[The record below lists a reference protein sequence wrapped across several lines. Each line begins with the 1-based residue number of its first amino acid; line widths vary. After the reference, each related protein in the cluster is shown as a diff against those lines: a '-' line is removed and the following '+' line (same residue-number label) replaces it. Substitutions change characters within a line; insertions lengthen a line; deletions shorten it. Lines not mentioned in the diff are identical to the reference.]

1 MPSAGMSSSWGRVR
15 LTPDGGKAGAHIG
28 QIPGQC
34 YPPLQWAAHDLPAA
48 NCSNPMCVP
57 NPSVCNFGMR
67 LRGFHD
73 LAFSSALCMLIA

>member
-34 YPPLQWAAHDLPAA
+34 YPPMGGARSSGSKLLKPDVRSESVRLQLWYEA
-48 NCSNPMCVP
+48 
-57 NPSVCNFGMR
+57 
-67 LRGFHD
+67 
-73 LAFSSALCMLIA
+73 